1 MKYKTLFRLV
11 MKALGV
17 VFIGL
22 ALPGLVGGIGQ
33 LAMYVA
39 SNPGFPGGWPPPG
52 WWWQVALSSLGHVV
66 QLALGLYLLLGGT
79 WIVDK
84 AIPSNR
90 PYCPEC
96 GYDLSTRTGDHCP
109 ECGTNVP
116 GEVRGG

>member
-11 MKALGV
+11 MKVLGV

-22 ALPGLVGGIGQ
+22 ALPRLVGGIGQ
-33 LAMYVA
+33 VTAYVV
-39 SNPGFPGGWPPPG
+39 SNPGFPGGRPPG
-52 WWWQVALSSLGHVV
+52 WFWQVALTSLGHVL
-66 QLALGLYLLLGGT
+66 QLALGLYLFLGGR

-96 GYDLSTRTGDHCP
+96 GYDLSTRTGDQCP
-109 ECGTNVP
+109 ECGTKLP
-116 GEVRGG
+116 GDMTGG